1 MRRRGR
7 LLAAAS
13 FLAAISFPASIA
25 GATARATLDVE
36 PLEATVGD
44 RLAVVLGVELP
55 ADAVLEL
62 PTLGPRLGPFTVFEG
77 AWEGPIVVEGEE
89 VVRYRWTGALGAFE
103 TGELEVP
110 AIHLR
115 VEGSGETE
123 PLSTDPVRVDIVSVL
138 EDEELSAAEAAELAD
153 IKPPVSIAADYGPL
167 RAALIV
173 FGVLLGVAAV
183 LWWLQRRYAS
193 KLAAVAA
200 PEDPF
205 HRMPPH
211 EWVYNELKGLLERR
225 IAEQG
230 QIDLFYGDLGW
241 ILKRYLSGRYRID
254 LMEHTTEEVG
264 PLLEQAGAPEAA
276 LEAIDRAL
284 GACDR
289 VKFARERPGPPAW
302 REAVE
307 AVYDIVDE
315 TKPILAEPDPAVKGV
330 A

>member
-13 FLAAISFPASIA
+13 FLAAFSFPASIA
-25 GATARATLDVE
+25 GATARATLEVE

-44 RLAVVLGVELP
+44 RLTVVLAVELP
-55 ADAVLEL
+55 PDAVLEP
-62 PTLGPRLGPFTVFEG
+62 PTIGPRLGSFTVFEG
-77 AWEGPIVVEGEE
+77 AWEGPIAVEGEE

-103 TGELEVP
+103 TGELEIP

-115 VEGSGETE
+115 LEGAGEAE
-123 PLSTDPVRVDIVSVL
+123 PLSTEPVRVDIVSVL
-138 EDEELSAAEAAELAD
+138 DDEGLSAEEADALAD
-153 IKPPVSIAADYGPL
+153 IKPPVSIAPDYGPL

-173 FGVLLGVAAV
+173 FGVLLGVAV
-183 LWWLQRRYAS
+183 VIWWLQRRYAS

-211 EWVYNELKGLLERR
+211 EWVYKELKGLLERR
-225 IAEQG
+225 VAEQG
-230 QIDLFYGDLGW
+230 HIDLFYGELAW

-254 LMEHTTEEVG
+254 LMEHTTEEVA

-276 LEAIDRAL
+276 LEAIDRVL

-289 VKFARERPGPPAW
+289 VKFAKERPGPPAW

-315 TKPILAEPDPAVKGV
+315 TKPIAVEPAPAAKG
-330 A
+330 AA